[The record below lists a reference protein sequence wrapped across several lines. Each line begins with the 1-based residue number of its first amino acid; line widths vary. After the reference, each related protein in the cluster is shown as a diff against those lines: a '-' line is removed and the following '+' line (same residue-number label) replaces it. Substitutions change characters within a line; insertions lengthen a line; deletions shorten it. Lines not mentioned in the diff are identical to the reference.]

1 MPSGPVEKNPVEYF
15 TYKNEECVR
24 FTTTGKHKFSV
35 IVDQS
40 AWDGYLCDHV
50 WSVSVD
56 KKSGRASVKT
66 SIENQTVFYGALSL
80 NMKRMKLITGVPPLT
95 ILIMIH

>member
-1 MPSGPVEKNPVEYF
+1 MPRGPVEKNPFEYV
-15 TYKNEECVR
+15 THKNEECVR

-66 SIENQTVFYGALSL
+66 SIENQTVFL
-80 NMKRMKLITGVPPLT
+80 
-95 ILIMIH
+95 